1 MTESVG
7 YMYDK
12 PLTSLTSCSSFQ
24 ALIVL
29 TAVRHFLS
37 PYLDF
42 ANDFQKKQLFNAKVE
57 KVLDKTFG
65 YNMTQLE
72 IFKNNKNTNIN
83 EIIYS
88 CLFTSVKD
96 EVFKK
101 KIVPQ
106 LIELISG
113 LSIIVFKYGRVTS
126 FYYISGLIVSLMYDY
141 FIKKK
146 ISIEKI
152 RKNYYQEFS
161 VLDELYRELL
171 VNMRLIKGGNNCF
184 HEKNRFMD
192 QLKKYDLFI
201 NSYNVANFF
210 QNFIRGLST
219 GIIICGFLCSTING
233 LEKQNIQD
241 FLFLY
246 GYLNSYLRLLANISL
261 SWELYRKHLP
271 HEEKLAIFLNG
282 NVSAHDLQFNLKENF
297 ENILEIDNITIKSE
311 KSTIL
316 NNFSWHIEKSFRGR
330 IAIVGKSGV
339 GKSTI
344 FNLISGLD
352 IFANEEN
359 IHKIRFR
366 NFPISHIPPVKLFNQ
381 IRIVNQN
388 SGVFAHENLKYNI
401 LYEFHND
408 QKSQEQLLDHCNPFT
423 TNFAFEE
430 ACFHAKLSKLLQH
443 HFDLV
448 IDRAV
453 NLYFHDFFLNK
464 YAIYKEKFILLTTLH
479 LEKLHKNDLDNCIDV
494 MERNISDPKIK
505 NYFLLLPIRI
515 REGYISKSK
524 FGMSQWFYWC
534 AIVHDGI
541 KHIIFF
547 DAENQLI
554 NFKLY
559 LQKRKINLVSDQ
571 DIKTET
577 KNPNSLEKCFRFL
590 ENYDFRLLD
599 YQKNSIKF
607 QPLIGGVKIYNY
619 ILKKSPNGLLSF
631 KLGNISQGEKQRISA
646 GRIFA
651 KKKKFDILL
660 LDEPTSALDS
670 LTEFQLMENY
680 KNFCKL
686 YGKMMILVTHRL
698 NIIVNFN
705 KIICID
711 KGKIV
716 GSGSHSELLS
726 SNKYYQL
733 LWKSQNAYFYKDD
746 KHNLFTLNELT
757 EDFTL

>member
-1 MTESVG
+1 MTESVD

-12 PLTSLTSCSSFQ
+12 PLTSLKNCSSFQ

-37 PYLDF
+37 SYLDF

-57 KVLDKTFG
+57 KVLDKTFE

-113 LSIIVFKYGRVTS
+113 LSIIVFKYGRITS
-126 FYYISGLIVSLMYDY
+126 FYYISGLLISLMYDY

-171 VNMRLIKGGNNCF
+171 VNMRLIKGSNNCF
-184 HEKNRFMD
+184 REKNRFMN

-201 NSYNVANFF
+201 NSYNIANFF

-219 GIIICGFLCSTING
+219 GIIICGFLFSTING
-233 LEKQNIQD
+233 LEKKNIQD

-271 HEEKLAIFLNG
+271 HEEKLAFFLNG
-282 NVSAHDLQFNLKENF
+282 NISTHDLQFNLKESF
-297 ENILEIDNITIKSE
+297 ESILEINNITIKSE

-330 IAIVGKSGV
+330 IAIIGKSGA

-366 NFPISHIPPVKLFNQ
+366 NFPINHIPPVKLFNQ

-388 SGVFAHENLKYNI
+388 SRIFAHENLKYNI

-408 QKSQEQLLDHCNPFT
+408 QKSQEQLLDLGNPFT
-423 TNFAFEE
+423 TNFSFEE

-453 NLYFHDFFLNK
+453 NFYFHDFFLNK
-464 YAIYKEKFILLTTLH
+464 YGIYKESFFLLTTLH
-479 LEKLHKNDLDNCIDV
+479 LEKLHQNDLNNCIDM
-494 MERNISDPKIK
+494 MEKAIFDLKTK
-505 NYFLLLPIRI
+505 NCFLLLPIRI
-515 REGYISKSK
+515 REGYISKNK
-524 FGMSQWFYWC
+524 FSMSRWFYWC
-534 AIVHDGI
+534 AIIHGGM
-541 KHIIFF
+541 KHIILF

-554 NFKLY
+554 NFKSY
-559 LQKRKINLVSDQ
+559 LRKRKINLVNDQ
-571 DIKTET
+571 DIKA
-577 KNPNSLEKCFRFL
+577 KNPNSLEKCFHFL
-590 ENYDFRLLD
+590 ENYDFRLLY
-599 YQKNSIKF
+599 YQKSSIKS
-607 QPLIGGVKIYNY
+607 QLLIGIKIYNY

-631 KLGNISQGEKQRISA
+631 KLGNISQGERQRISA

-680 KNFCKL
+680 KKFCKL

-698 NIIVNFN
+698 NMIVDFN
-705 KIICID
+705 RIICID

-716 GSGSHSELLS
+716 GSGSHPELLS
-726 SNKYYQL
+726 ANKYYQL
-733 LWKSQNAYFYKDD
+733 LWKSQNAYFSKDD
-746 KHNLFTLNELT
+746 KHNLFTLNQLT